1 MKRGTELAV
10 VELDLA
16 TPDGPNA
23 LIAEAVALHGGL
35 DVLVNNVGA
44 VRPRVDG
51 FLSVTDE
58 DWDWTFTVNFMAAVR
73 TTRAALPHLL
83 ATGAGRVVTVSSVN
97 GRLPDPLVIDY
108 SAARAALTS
117 FCKAL
122 SKEVGSRGVRV
133 NTVSPGP
140 VETARWQRAGG
151 VAATVGQSRGV
162 DPREVARGAA
172 DQSVTGR
179 FTQPS
184 EVADLVPYLAA
195 PSAVNITGA
204 DFVIDGT
211 SSNRS
216 DPPSRCG
223 RHRSR
228 RSSQRP
234 LRRELGEI
242 SELPPA
248 RIPPPGGRGLRA
260 GRRPRGDHR
269 HGRGQLAWSR
279 LLFGEWL
286 SRRRRRAPVG
296 PDPAGTPRGDPG
308 QRRG

>member
-58 DWDWTFTVNFMAAVR
+58 DWDWTFTANFMAAVR

-83 ATGAGRVVTVSSVN
+83 ATGEGRVVTVSSVN
-97 GRLPDPLVIDY
+97 GLLPDPLVIDY

-117 FCKAL
+117 FCKAR

-140 VETARWQRAGG
+140 VETA
-151 VAATVGQSRGV
+151 
-162 DPREVARGAA
+162 
-172 DQSVTGR
+172 
-179 FTQPS
+179 
-184 EVADLVPYLAA
+184 L
-195 PSAVNITGA
+195 
-204 DFVIDGT
+204 
-211 SSNRS
+211 
-216 DPPSRCG
+216 
-223 RHRSR
+223 
-228 RSSQRP
+228 
-234 LRRELGEI
+234 
-242 SELPPA
+242 
-248 RIPPPGGRGLRA
+248 
-260 GRRPRGDHR
+260 
-269 HGRGQLAWSR
+269 
-279 LLFGEWL
+279 
-286 SRRRRRAPVG
+286 
-296 PDPAGTPRGDPG
+296 
-308 QRRG
+308 